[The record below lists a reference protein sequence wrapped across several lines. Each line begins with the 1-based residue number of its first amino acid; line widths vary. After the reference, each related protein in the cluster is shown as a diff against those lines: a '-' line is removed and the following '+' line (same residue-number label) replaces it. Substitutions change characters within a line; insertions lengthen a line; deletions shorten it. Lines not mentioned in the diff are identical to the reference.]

1 MDISGVWETV
11 LLDDLQGRG
20 GEKMKDDSWIKKTTL
35 YQWRCSLTG
44 RCWDS
49 GPCLFFPLT
58 LAKSF
63 NLLVPPICLCRQE
76 RRLHVHVCWSP
87 RKEGIYLHALPA
99 PGNGQAH
106 SSFFSSFLFPNPVPQ
121 WKKSA
126 REVVFYL
133 GIAAAHTQVQWLAAF
148 CHQYLPWLTYFPNS
162 FFYGRCRLFQDFLW
176 FSLLYMSEP
185 VLEQMKCFICN
196 WFEMLNMFDAIKDPG
211 CCCSCDAWFYVVFS
225 MLITLVNPADL
236 WSACTSYLVML
247 RLRFRAVLKLSRNG
261 CKFGGAVYWRD
272 PPAAVGC

>member
-20 GEKMKDDSWIKKTTL
+20 KRMKDDSWIKKTTL

-49 GPCLFFPLT
+49 RPCLFFPLT
-58 LAKSF
+58 LAKGF
-63 NLLVPPICLCRQE
+63 NLLIPPICLCRQSEDCMSTCVGHHE
-76 RRLHVHVCWSP
+76 RRVY
-87 RKEGIYLHALPA
+87 IYLCYQPQGMGKHTTV
-99 PGNGQAH
+99 
-106 SSFFSSFLFPNPVPQ
+106 SSLLLLFPNTVPQ

-126 REVVFYL
+126 HEVVFYL

-148 CHQYLPWLTYFPNS
+148 CPQYLPWLTYFPNGS
-162 FFYGRCRLFQDFLW
+162 FCGRCRLFQDFLW

-211 CCCSCDAWFYVVFS
+211 CCCSCDAWFYMVFS